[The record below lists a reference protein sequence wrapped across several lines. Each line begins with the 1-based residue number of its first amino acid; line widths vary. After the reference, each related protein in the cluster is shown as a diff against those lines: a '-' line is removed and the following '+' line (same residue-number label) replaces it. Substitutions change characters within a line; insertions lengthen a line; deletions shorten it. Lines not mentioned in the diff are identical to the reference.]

1 MKTDEEKKV
10 QNQEEEILNPQ
21 EAEVVEGG
29 VNGPKSLEEAKVED
43 DNNTGKCTTNL
54 GIC

>member
-21 EAEVVEGG
+21 EAEIVEGG
-29 VNGPKSLEEAKVED
+29 VNGPKSFEEGKVED
-43 DNNTGKCTTNL
+43 ADNK
-54 GIC
+54 GICKNNGIC